1 MLNRWAKLDFAVDH
15 VHNPPPFN
23 SHTVM
28 SVLDAQIVLSLNANW
43 QPIGWR
49 SVRQAIVSL
58 SGGDAEHPALA
69 LDITMDKEGNLE
81 TVSACTWEDWLKL
94 PVREGDL
101 AVATKNGAIRA
112 PTAIISRNFNRMPVA
127 SPRLT
132 KKAIYER
139 DGGICQYT
147 GERIGPREGNIDH
160 VIPRD
165 RGGKDTWDNLV
176 WSKKEVNSRKGNK
189 LNHEAGLVLRS
200 KPKAPKPLPVS
211 VSVGKPKRPE
221 HAPFMIK

>member
-1 MLNRWAKLDFAVDH
+1 
-15 VHNPPPFN
+15 
-23 SHTVM
+23 M

-49 SVRQAIVSL
+49 TVKQAITSL
-58 SGGDAEHPALA
+58 TGGDAERPALA
-69 LDITMDKEGNLE
+69 LDVTLDKDGNL
-81 TVSACTWEDWLKL
+81 VNVNACEWDQWMKL

-101 AVATKNGAIRA
+101 AVTTKNGAIRA
-112 PTAIISRNFNRMPVA
+112 PTVIICRNFSRMPVMT
-127 SPRLT
+127 PRLT

-139 DGGICQYT
+139 DGGVCQYT
-147 GERIGPREGNIDH
+147 GERVGPKEGNIDH

-165 RGGKDTWDNLV
+165 RGGKDSWENLV
-176 WSKKEVNSRKGNK
+176 WSKKDLNSRKGNK

-211 VSVGKPKRPE
+211 VAIGKPKRPE
-221 HAPFMIK
+221 HVPFTIK